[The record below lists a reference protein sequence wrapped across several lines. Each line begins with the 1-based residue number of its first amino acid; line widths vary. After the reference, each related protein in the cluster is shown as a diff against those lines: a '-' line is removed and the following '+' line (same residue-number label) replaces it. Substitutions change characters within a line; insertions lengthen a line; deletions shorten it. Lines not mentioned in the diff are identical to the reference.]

1 MEIEFNT
8 NKLGKAEPA
17 QPVSRQEAT
26 RRVTEDD
33 AFQQT
38 HALENRLKEL
48 PVVRPEKVEQAKT
61 LVTDVQYPPDQ
72 VLRSLATLLALK
84 LQ

>member
-8 NKLGKAEPA
+8 NKLSKAEPA
-17 QPVSRQEAT
+17 QPVSRQEAV
-26 RRVTEDD
+26 RRVTEDT
-33 AFQQT
+33 FQQT
-38 HALENRLKEL
+38 HALEARLKEL

-72 VLRSLATLLALK
+72 VLRSLANLLAMK